1 MSQTHLTPH
10 PPFDHFCIFMST
22 CRPMEV
28 IPPFRH
34 HQRWFDV
41 LTWCPTKVVAVVS
54 RWSPAPNA
62 AARIGK
68 MTMRDLECPVRWIL
82 ITPCFS
88 CLAWYKIRCSAPR
101 LWLYNTLYRAGEGK
115 AQNFGKPVCRMWN
128 ANMIWIIG
136 QIKWN
141 LICIQWNPLWEFIL
155 KVLVMLL
162 VEPDKCQLLFFWVL
176 CHAKHRDFW
185 RWYVICCGLE
195 NLDYVMVQTRSD
207 TFKHYCECWTSWW
220 LVEYHTLNI
229 FHA

>member
-162 VEPDKCQLLFFWVL
+162 VEPDKCQLLFFEYYAMPSIGIFDDGMWFVVDL
-176 CHAKHRDFW
+176 RILIMSW
-185 RWYVICCGLE
+185 
-195 NLDYVMVQTRSD
+195 
-207 TFKHYCECWTSWW
+207 FKHVQILSNTIVSAG
-220 LVEYHTLNI
+220 H
-229 FHA
+229 HDG

>member
-34 HQRWFDV
+34 HQRWFVV

-88 CLAWYKIRCSAPR
+88 CLAWYKIRGSAPR
-101 LWLYNTLYRAGEGK
+101 LYTLYRAG
-115 AQNFGKPVCRMWN
+115 NGKPKTLGNLFAACGMQIWYEYSNRTNKMKFDTSMESTSRIYPWGPCDVACWN
-128 ANMIWIIG
+128 RTS
-136 QIKWN
+136 
-141 LICIQWNPLWEFIL
+141 
-155 KVLVMLL
+155 V
-162 VEPDKCQLLFFWVL
+162 FFL
-176 CHAKHRDFW
+176 EYYAKHRDFW
-185 RWYVICCGLE
+185 QWYVICWGLE
-195 NLDYVMVQTRSD
+195 NLDYVMVQICSD
-207 TFKHYCECWTSWW
+207 NFKHYCECWTSWW
-220 LVEYHTLNI
+220 LVKYHTLNI

>member
-34 HQRWFDV
+34 HQRWFVV

-62 AARIGK
+62 AVRIGK

-101 LWLYNTLYRAGEGK
+101 LYTLYRAGK
-115 AQNFGKPVCRMWN
+115 GKPKTLGN
-128 ANMIWIIG
+128 LFSYMIWIG

-141 LICIQWNPLWEFIL
+141 WLKFDITMESTLRIYPWGPCDVACWNRTSVIF
-155 KVLVMLL
+155 
-162 VEPDKCQLLFFWVL
+162 LFVGVL
-176 CHAKHRDFW
+176 CQASGLLTMVCDLF
-185 RWYVICCGLE
+185 GLE
-195 NLDYVMVQTRSD
+195 NLDYVMVQTCSGN
-207 TFKHYCECWTSWW
+207 FKY
-220 LVEYHTLNI
+220 
-229 FHA
+229 